1 MESKTKTAEEIISPF
16 VYGNYDNPDDASGLP
31 EGDYIEESKCL
42 EAMEIYAKQES
53 DRKVMEFKDE
63 LKQFLYSEI
72 TERRDYS
79 ASKMCEIIIE
89 KLK

>member
-1 MESKTKTAEEIISPF
+1 
-16 VYGNYDNPDDASGLP
+16 LP

-53 DRKVMEFKDE
+53 EKAVREFKDKFLILLPEPYIADDLYYIERIKE
-63 LKQFLYSEI
+63 L
-72 TERRDYS
+72 
-79 ASKMCEIIIE
+79 IE

>member
-1 MESKTKTAEEIISPF
+1 MEGKTKTAAEIISPH
-16 VYGNYDNPDDASGLP
+16 VICSYDNDNDSSDLP

-53 DRKVMEFKDE
+53 EKAVREFRIRLLHQLPNPKSSLE
-63 LKQFLYSEI
+63 SFYKSEI
-72 TERRDYS
+72 IEL
-79 ASKMCEIIIE
+79 IE